1 MLPNTVA
8 KRSKAVAEQRLP
20 MQSPRPGLVTLHPMI
35 YAASLQPTTRE
46 SLTLPSGRIV
56 SFPKATPT
64 FPLWRGTPVDKT
76 YGKKAVLDFNDRP
89 AFAELAIL
97 WALQN
102 EGWNGVWVDSFRRA
116 FRTGYW
122 DRSQNGA
129 PQKSLPAKP
138 SGIPEEIWNLAKIR
152 SGVWDV
158 FCWQDDRV
166 LFCES
171 KRGKRDRIRPSQLL
185 FAESALNAGLLRDSF
200 LFVEWKTD

>member
-1 MLPNTVA
+1 
-8 KRSKAVAEQRLP
+8 
-20 MQSPRPGLVTLHPMI
+20 MI
-35 YAASLQPTTRE
+35 YPASLQPTTTE
-46 SLTLPSGRIV
+46 TLTLPSGRIV
-56 SFPKATPT
+56 AFPKATPT
-64 FPLWRGTPVDKT
+64 FPLWRGTPVVNT
-76 YGKKAVLDFNDRP
+76 YGRKTVLDFHGRP

-97 WALQN
+97 WTLQN
-102 EGWNGVWVDSFRRA
+102 EGWDGVWVDSFRRT

-122 DRSQNGA
+122 DSE
-129 PQKSLPAKP
+129 PQKSLPPKP
-138 SGIPEEIWNLAKIR
+138 STLTDEIWNLAKIR

-185 FAESALNAGLLRDSF
+185 FAESALSAGLLRDSF